1 MTVAHAPHRV
11 PPVLKMDLQA
21 RELEDLFE
29 ENSASSHTVTSSLN
43 REHEVYAQHGFLQ
56 APPTVSQVT
65 NRQRCARLLRARTV
79 AYALPGGAYG
89 VSLQIIDLTQGWSNA
104 VTEQIALADLL
115 AMVAAVC
122 ICTNCT
128 LLENKGT
135 LMHYLN
141 FSKPLLRCKG
151 LGLTTSRHSTKH
163 RSSIKTLFLLTT
175 TLATNWQSLRPKSG

>member
-1 MTVAHAPHRV
+1 
-11 PPVLKMDLQA
+11 MDWQA

-29 ENSASSHTVTSSLN
+29 ENSASSHTVTSSLK

-56 APPTVSQVT
+56 APPTVSQ
-65 NRQRCARLLRARTV
+65 QRCARLLRARTV
-79 AYALPGGAYG
+79 AHALPGGACG
-89 VSLQIIDLTQGWSNA
+89 FSLQITDLTQGWSNA

-128 LLENKGT
+128 SLENKGT

-141 FSKPLLRCKG
+141 FLKPLLRCKG
-151 LGLTTSRHSTKH
+151 
-163 RSSIKTLFLLTT
+163 
-175 TLATNWQSLRPKSG
+175 